1 MVTDSTLGTEIS
13 DESKY
18 YTLFKDTIYCKL
30 TWIINLFQLLVILR
44 QEKINWSGRSS
55 C

>member
-18 YTLFKDTIYCKL
+18 YTHFKDTIYCKL
-30 TWIINLFQLLVILR
+30 EYQIKKRIKANIIDEQQR
-44 QEKINWSGRSS
+44 
-55 C
+55 